1 MTIPCKVVLPRFP
14 VSASKQQAL
23 EEKFRKLNL
32 RLNEIQESFITSGGP
47 GGQNVNKRATCVY
60 LKHLP
65 TGLFVRCQKQRS
77 QGLNRFLAWRSL
89 LGKIE
94 KYYLG
99 QAQAEKEKLEK
110 IRRQKKRRSR
120 RLKLKMLKDKRYR
133 AEKKKLRARVREL
146 EE

>member
-1 MTIPCKVVLPRFP
+1 MTIPAKPVLPRFP

-23 EEKFRKLNL
+23 EEKFRKLKL
-32 RLNEIQESFITSGGP
+32 QLNEIQESFMTSGGP

-60 LKHLP
+60 LKHIP
-65 TGLFVRCQKQRS
+65 TGLAVRCQKQRS

-89 LGKIE
+89 VEKIE

-99 QAQAEKEKLEK
+99 QSQAEKEKLEK

-120 RLKLKMLKDKRYR
+120 RLRLKVLREKRYR
-133 AEKKKLRARVREL
+133 AEKKKLRARVREW
-146 EE
+146 E